1 LHNLKDLLPSLL
13 ILVEIIRM
21 IDRFP
26 VIKLAGDST
35 EIGTHHGT
43 VLKERKLESICWYR
57 EIFT

>member
-1 LHNLKDLLPSLL
+1 
-13 ILVEIIRM
+13 M